1 MGEKEDAMEDPIR
14 WEDLYPFMDEVKA
27 MARALLRREHHAE
40 ALQTTAL
47 VLTAMRR
54 QRLAEQDWSS
64 VTWPNRRYFFG
75 ALYRAM
81 ERALVDHARARIRR
95 REIPFRPEDP
105 EDLYR
110 SVLQPVHALHRE
122 PGPHVRPEDLYLP
135 DLQQAMEREPAQVV
149 ALTEAL
155 AEMRQVQPQ
164 WVEAIEHRFY
174 GGLTLEETARM
185 MGVDER
191 TIRRWWDRAR
201 LGLAQRIVELM
212 NA

>member
-1 MGEKEDAMEDPIR
+1 MEDPIK

-47 VLTAMRR
+47 VLTALRR

-81 ERALVDHARARIRR
+81 ERALIDHARARIRR
-95 REIPFRPEDP
+95 RDI
-105 EDLYR
+105 
-110 SVLQPVHALHRE
+110 ST
-122 PGPHVRPEDLYLP
+122 RPEDLYLL
-135 DLQQAMEREPAQVV
+135 DLKQAMEREPEQVV

-155 AEMRQVQPQ
+155 AELRQLQPQ
-164 WVEAIEHRFY
+164 WVEVIEHRFY
-174 GGLTLEETARM
+174 GGLTLEETALM
-185 MGVDER
+185 MGVARR
-191 TIRRWWDRAR
+191 TIQRWWDGAR
-201 LGLAQRIVELM
+201 LVLAQRIVELM
-212 NA
+212 NAGMPGG

>member
-1 MGEKEDAMEDPIR
+1 MEDLIT

-95 REIPFRPEDP
+95 REIPGRPEAR
-105 EDLYR
+105 EDLYL
-110 SVLQPVHALHRE
+110 SDPQPVHAPRRE
-122 PGPHVRPEDLYLP
+122 PGPHVRPEDLYILYP
-135 DLQQAMEREPAQVV
+135 NLQQAMETEPAQVV
-149 ALTEAL
+149 ALAQAL
-155 AEMRQVQPQ
+155 AEIRQVQPQ

-185 MGVDER
+185 MGVNER

-201 LGLAQRIVELM
+201 LVLAQRIVELM
-212 NA
+212 NAGMPGG